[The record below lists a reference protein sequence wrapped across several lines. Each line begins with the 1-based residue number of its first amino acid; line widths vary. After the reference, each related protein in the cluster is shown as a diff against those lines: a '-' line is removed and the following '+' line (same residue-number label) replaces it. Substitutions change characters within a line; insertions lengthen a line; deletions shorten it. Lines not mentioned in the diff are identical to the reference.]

1 MFWALRGDR
10 RLGARARRAIRGAE
24 NDVAVSAASIWEL
37 EIKVAAGKL
46 ESDAELLEEVR
57 RVGFRVVPIEAVHAV
72 AAARLPLHHRD
83 PFDRLLIA
91 QAQLDGLTVVT
102 RDKRFELYGVA
113 TLAA

>member
-1 MFWALRGDR
+1 LRGDR
-10 RLGARARRAIRGAE
+10 RLGPDARAAIRDPE

-37 EIKVAAGKL
+37 EIKIALGKL

-57 RVGFRVVPIEAVHAV
+57 RVGYRVLPIAAEHAV

-91 QAQLDGLTVVT
+91 QAQLEGLTVVT
-102 RDKRFELYGVA
+102 VDPRFGRYAVR